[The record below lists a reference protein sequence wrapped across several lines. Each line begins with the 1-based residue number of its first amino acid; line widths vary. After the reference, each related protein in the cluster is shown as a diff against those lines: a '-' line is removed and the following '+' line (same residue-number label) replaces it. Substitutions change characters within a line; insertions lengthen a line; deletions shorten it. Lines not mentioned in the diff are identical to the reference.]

1 MADGSIFR
9 LTNPE
14 IYVVTTAQGDQL
26 AGQVAT
32 WVTLATLVP
41 DSPRVI
47 VVLSP
52 HTHTSSLL
60 QASQSFVLNMLA
72 DDQEDFLESF
82 GLRSGFKRD
91 KFADIQLTR
100 TESGLPVLPETCGW
114 ALCKVAQSIDVGD
127 RIIWIADVVKQSV
140 NPDKQPLRR
149 VEGLNALPDEIRQEL
164 LQQRLADIERDRPL
178 RNPSS

>member
-14 IYVVTTAQGDQL
+14 IYVVTTAHGDQL

-41 DSPRVI
+41 ESPRVV

-60 QASQSFVLNMLA
+60 KNQTSFVLNMLA
-72 DDQEDFLESF
+72 EDQAPWLERF
-82 GLRSGFKRD
+82 GLRSGFQQD
-91 KFADIQLTR
+91 KFSDIAMTK
-100 TESGLPVLPETCGW
+100 TDSGLPILPETCGW
-114 ALCKVAQSIDVGD
+114 ALCDVSETLDVGD
-127 RIIWIADVVKQSV
+127 RIIWVADVVQQSV
-140 NPDKQPLRR
+140 NPNKQPLRR
-149 VEGLNALPDEIRQEL
+149 VEGLDALPAEVRQEL
-164 LQQRLADIERDRPL
+164 LQQRLADIERDRPH
-178 RNPSS
+178 RHAST